1 MVSNRRKV
9 IHWHVPAILGE
20 EDAAVTVY
28 FLLAG
33 TALLILF
40 LAVFNY
46 GRYLSATRQ
55 TELALEA
62 SLTSVLS
69 YYEPKLIQ
77 EMGLFALDTR
87 KEGLQ
92 AAGRAYAV
100 SNLGEEK
107 AVNGQVCLDYTLY
120 FPEESRLDLSDI
132 LAEQAVDMN
141 RIKGWT
147 AIGGDILQ
155 ILGGIDW
162 KGLFA
167 EPMDGIDQAEVL
179 GLPEI
184 RSEAGE
190 IADVAGAAEDL
201 SEITQPE
208 WLNGLEEFAETDG
221 SGRLR
226 IWHFLSPF
234 PPEEKFTDR
243 IMPGAIMAAGY
254 GKKNSLDEQAS
265 FWANTFQSPSA
276 AVQEEAFLTET
287 LDQTEDFLTEFVGIL
302 AEALQKGAAKLLFTE
317 YLLNDL
323 DFATNKPVLDRFFSR
338 AEAEYVLCGHASS
351 WDNIRSVALRLYLL
365 RTSLHAAR
373 YLIDA
378 KALNKITLVMATI
391 TGMTKGGEDVEKLFA
406 GERILAVPGVEKI
419 TMSYK
424 DHLRLLL
431 MCQPQTEQRSAL
443 QRLVQVNLWHWK
455 GGGAGGSGLW
465 DVAGVAGSV
474 LGEIAGWEQAADFG
488 LNRYTAEVRAV
499 IETELSLWPFG
510 SVRIRR
516 EGAMG
521 YDRPFTL
528 LSQE

>member
-20 EDAAVTVY
+20 EEAAVTVY

-46 GRYLSATRQ
+46 GRYLTATRQ

-69 YYEPKLIQ
+69 YYEPKLTQ

-92 AAGRAYAV
+92 AMGRAYAV

-107 AVNGQVCLDYTLY
+107 AVNGQVCLEYTLY
-120 FPEESRLDLSDI
+120 FPEESRLNLSDI

-141 RIKGWT
+141 RIKGWA

-162 KGLFA
+162 KGLFG
-167 EPMDGIDQAEVL
+167 EPMEGIDQAEAL
-179 GLPEI
+179 GLTEI
-184 RSEAGE
+184 GSEAGE
-190 IADVAGAAEDL
+190 IAGVAGAAEDL
-201 SEITQPE
+201 SESTQPE
-208 WLNGLEEFAETDG
+208 WLNGLEEFAETDDN
-221 SGRLR
+221 GRLR

-234 PPEEKFTDR
+234 PPEEHFTDR
-243 IMPGAIMAAGY
+243 VMPVAIMAAGY
-254 GKKNSLDEQAS
+254 GKKDSLDEQAS
-265 FWANTFQSPSA
+265 FWVNTFQSPTT
-276 AVQEEAFLTET
+276 AVREEAFLPET
-287 LDQTEDFLTEFVGIL
+287 LEQTEGFLTDFIDIL
-302 AEALQKGAAKLLFTE
+302 SEALQKGVNKLLFTE

-323 DFATNKPVLDRFFSR
+323 DFATNKPVMDRYFSR

-351 WDNIRSVALRLYLL
+351 WDNLRSVALRLYLL
-365 RTSLHAAR
+365 RTVLHAAR
-373 YLIDA
+373 YLVDA
-378 KALNKITLVMATI
+378 KSVNKITLVAAMV

-406 GERILAVPGVEKI
+406 GERIPAVPGVEKI

-431 MCQPQTEQRSAL
+431 MCQSQTEQRSAL

-455 GGGAGGSGLW
+455 GGGAVGSGLW
-465 DVAGVAGSV
+465 
-474 LGEIAGWEQAADFG
+474 EIIGPEKAEDFG